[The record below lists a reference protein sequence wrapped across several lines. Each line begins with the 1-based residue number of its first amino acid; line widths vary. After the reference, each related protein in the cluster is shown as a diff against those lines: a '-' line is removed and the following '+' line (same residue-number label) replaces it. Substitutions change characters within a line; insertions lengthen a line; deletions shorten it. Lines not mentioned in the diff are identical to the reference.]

1 MTMRITN
8 SQYLSVCLTL
18 LIGVA
23 LTLPAEG
30 QWVPFTAEYQE
41 RVFRQLPDGSEEVI
55 AQFQGQL
62 SRSSSGSEW
71 RTKIPVNDGAARGQA
86 TFKDAATGSIYH
98 INHDQR
104 SAKLIRQ
111 LTLPLLPPTTVV
123 SPESAVGR
131 KVINGLECVGKPVM
145 VNGQLVPGAHWVS
158 ESLHLTVKV
167 DVTFPDGS
175 RRVVEHSNIQYG
187 EPSASVFAI
196 PEEYTIVDMRP

>member
-18 LIGVA
+18 LIGV
-23 LTLPAEG
+23 TLPLMAVG
-30 QWVPFTAEYQE
+30 QWVPFTAQYEE
-41 RVFRQLPDGSEEVI
+41 RIFRQLPDGSEEVI

-71 RTKIPVNDGAARGQA
+71 RTKIPVNDGGAKGQA
-86 TFKDAATGSIYH
+86 TFKDAATGNIYH

-111 LTLPLLPPTTVV
+111 LTL
-123 SPESAVGR
+123 
-131 KVINGLECVGKPVM
+131 
-145 VNGQLVPGAHWVS
+145 
-158 ESLHLTVKV
+158 KV

-175 RRVVEHSNIQYG
+175 RRVVEHSNFQYG

-196 PEEYTIVDMRP
+196 PEEYTTVDMRP

>member
-1 MTMRITN
+1 MRITN

-18 LIGVA
+18 LIGV
-23 LTLPAEG
+23 TLPLMAVG
-30 QWVPFTAEYQE
+30 QWVPFTAQYEE
-41 RVFRQLPDGSEEVI
+41 RIFRQLPDGSEEVI

-71 RTKIPVNDGAARGQA
+71 RTKIPVNDGGAMGQA
-86 TFKDAATGSIYH
+86 TFKDAATGNIYH

-111 LTLPLLPPTTVV
+111 LTLPFLPSTTVV
-123 SPESAVGR
+123 SSESAVGR
-131 KVINGLECVGKPVM
+131 EVINGLECVGKPVR

-158 ESLHLTVKV
+158 ESLQFTVKV

-175 RRVVEHSNIQYG
+175 RRVVEHSNFQYG
-187 EPSASVFAI
+187 EPSTSVFAI
-196 PEEYTIVDMRP
+196 PEEYTTVDRRP